1 LVDLK
6 SERKPKYSTSDTAVN
21 GEEKLGDVSGAS
33 RSSKEGSPVK
43 DLSEDKSSSKKDK
56 KKKGIRTPSFL
67 KKKKHKKEKELA

>member
-1 LVDLK
+1 MLFLL
-6 SERKPKYSTSDTAVN
+6 SLY
-21 GEEKLGDVSGAS
+21 KLSM
-33 RSSKEGSPVK
+33 SSKEGSPVK